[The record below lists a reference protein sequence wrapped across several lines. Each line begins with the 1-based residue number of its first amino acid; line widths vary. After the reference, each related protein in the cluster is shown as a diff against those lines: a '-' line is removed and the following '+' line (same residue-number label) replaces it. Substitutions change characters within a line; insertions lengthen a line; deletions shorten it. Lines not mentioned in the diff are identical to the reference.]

1 MNLQDIHQLY
11 KECHTP
17 LHVQKHMEMVAK
29 IATHMA
35 KKIHEN
41 GHKIDVKKVRDLA
54 LIHDLMKAITF
65 KNITPKTFI
74 KNPTKQDL
82 QMWEKWKKKYNG
94 SDIEATSNILKA
106 KKEIYLSEAVMSQQF
121 DAITSKKYPLKTLEE
136 KIVYY
141 ADKRV
146 AHTEFVS
153 LKIRLQ
159 EGYKRYNGNK
169 KKSQKTKNV
178 ELAIHMLE
186 EELFSMAG
194 EKI

>member
-1 MNLQDIHQLY
+1 MNLQDIYQLY

-17 LHVQKHMEMVAK
+17 LHVQKHMKKVAE
-29 IATHMA
+29 IATHIA

-41 GHKIDVKKVRDLA
+41 GHKVNIKKVRDLA
-54 LIHDLMKAITF
+54 LIHDLMKAIVF
-65 KNITPKTFI
+65 KNNATHTFMENPK
-74 KNPTKQDL
+74 KQDV
-82 QMWEKWKKKYNG
+82 QIWEKWKKKYNKN
-94 SDIEATSNILKA
+94 DIEATSKILRA
-106 KKEIYLSEAVMSQQF
+106 KKEAYLAEAVMSQQF
-121 DAITSKKYPLKTLEE
+121 DAITSKKHPLKTLEE

-153 LKIRLQ
+153 LKNRLE

-186 EELFSMAG
+186 EELLSMAG